1 MLGHAAI
8 FILFQLLESIEYST
22 LNLSS
27 LLQVGVWAA
36 PRVRSLP
43 KKKKIVA
50 KDINAL
56 SFGTHVWNTLRIT
69 RSEVLHTFTFKRHFQ
84 TIFQNGCNNLHSHQ
98 SCVRNSVPL
107 QTCLHG
113 VLTFFF

>member
-43 KKKKIVA
+43 KKKKLLLRTLMRYLLVRMYGTLLELPGQRFCIRSPL
-50 KDINAL
+50 KDTSKQFSKMAVTTYTPIRAA
-56 SFGTHVWNTLRIT
+56 
-69 RSEVLHTFTFKRHFQ
+69 
-84 TIFQNGCNNLHSHQ
+84 
-98 SCVRNSVPL
+98 
-107 QTCLHG
+107 
-113 VLTFFF
+113 